1 MRAIVIFVY
10 LCFHLLG
17 GGCHLHADTNKSS
30 DNYASS
36 YHLTK
41 SIKEKLLNQDMGSLL
56 IEDADV
62 DLDEEHLSGDD
73 AKNEL
78 SNKFLFKKNNL
89 LDSWYLAFPNQFV
102 LNDNSDCFNLFLPFC
117 GHSNPIYIRQRVLRI

>member
-1 MRAIVIFVY
+1 MRATVFFVY

-17 GGCHLHADTNKSS
+17 GGHYLHADTNHDS
-30 DNYASS
+30 SS
-36 YHLTK
+36 YSSSYNFSKNLK
-41 SIKEKLLNQDMGSLL
+41 VKFLNQDQGSLL

-62 DLDEEHLSGDD
+62 DLDEEHVSGDD
-73 AKNEL
+73 AKDGL
-78 SNKFLFKKNNL
+78 TNKFLFKKYSL

-102 LNDNSDCFNLFLPFC
+102 LNDYSECFKIFLPFC